1 MNWDINGKYC
11 MVTGA
16 SSGIG
21 REIAA
26 GLAAKGA
33 HVAMVCRDKVRGM
46 SAMQEIVGSTGNN
59 NVEVM
64 LADLSSQRQIREL
77 ARDYQTAHPALHV
90 LVNNAGVIMDNRV
103 LTQDGLEMTFAVNYL
118 AYFMLT
124 NLLAGLLKSSVPAR
138 IVNLTSAVHRTVS
151 LDFNNL
157 QGEKHYNRDLAYA
170 QSKLADAVFSHELGR
185 RLEGTG
191 VTVNCV
197 CPGAVSSRLWENS
210 SKIVNEVFKSL
221 MKGPQEGA
229 RLPLYLASS
238 PELEGLT
245 CRYFQT
251 GQHLKLARVN
261 IKGTMTR
268 SSAETYDKEVAVKL
282 WEISEKLTGL
292 NNTM

>member
-1 MNWDINGKYC
+1 MSWEIEGKYC

-26 GLAAKGA
+26 GLAAMGA
-33 HVAMVCRDKVRGM
+33 RVTMVCRDKARGKT
-46 SAMQEIVGSTGNN
+46 AREEVVNATGNN
-59 NVEVM
+59 NVEVL

-77 ARDYQTAHPALHV
+77 ALNYRSTHPALHV

-103 LTQDGLEMTFAVNYL
+103 LTEDGVEMTFAVNYM

-124 NLLAGLLKSSVPAR
+124 ELLAGLLKSSAPAR

-157 QGEKHYNRDLAYA
+157 LGEKHYNRDLAYA

-210 SKIVNEVFKSL
+210 SKIVNGVFKSL

-238 PELEGLT
+238 AELDGLT

-261 IKGTMTR
+261 TKGTMTR
-268 SSAETYDKEVAVKL
+268 SSAETYDKEVAAKL
-282 WEISEKLTGL
+282 WEMSQKLTGL
-292 NNTM
+292 NDTL